1 MKSSDRMMGPLSI
14 LKGLSLSCAPAVWFQ
29 PSTLNVRRLTIGLRA
44 PSPIVWRSLSV
55 ALETLRRSEGSS
67 DGVRGAIRLTEVPSN
82 VDLAS
87 PLMTWALS
95 TLCRSKGHLLSTEV
109 FFFVP
114 KEPLSLWNRENS
126 LILYGKLLIY
136 SRTLSW
142 FSILVPPPSLLKSWM
157 FHCLLWIIGCH
168 TFAF

>member
-109 FFFVP
+109 FFFLFQ
-114 KEPLSLWNRENS
+114 KSHFHYEIGKIR
-126 LILYGKLLIY
+126 LYCMGN
-136 SRTLSW
+136 SW
-142 FSILVPPPSLLKSWM
+142 FTAGPCHDFLFWSPVPPCSNP
-157 FHCLLWIIGCH
+157 GCS
-168 TFAF
+168 TAYFE